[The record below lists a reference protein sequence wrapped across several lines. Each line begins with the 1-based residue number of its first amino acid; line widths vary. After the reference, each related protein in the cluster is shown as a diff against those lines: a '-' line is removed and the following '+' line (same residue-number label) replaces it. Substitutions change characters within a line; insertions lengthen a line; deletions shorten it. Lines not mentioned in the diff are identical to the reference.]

1 MSVPSPGE
9 LLMNRHLL
17 PLATAL
23 LVFLAPASAETKFKP
38 VRTQFLAA
46 LGDPQST
53 SGVNADTW
61 GLWQVDPGP
70 RGVRLSNF
78 PLLVANGGVAPSEW
92 IFEKSS
98 WWLEENG
105 LIMEP
110 PNPGVAPGQ
119 YMVTGDREVMAVLTV
134 HPKDGKGKQ
143 RWELSDG
150 ATLYDVTHLRC
161 RSARYTPESANAAC
175 TPASV
180 AQKGFPVTPGAA
192 MPPVSGCKKEDH
204 AVLFIVG
211 VAE

>member
-92 IFEKSS
+92 IFEKSKLVAGGE
-98 WWLEENG
+98 WLDHG
-105 LIMEP
+105 TTKP
-110 PNPGVAPGQ
+110 
-119 YMVTGDREVMAVLTV
+119 
-134 HPKDGKGKQ
+134 
-143 RWELSDG
+143 W
-150 ATLYDVTHLRC
+150 RC
-161 RSARYTPESANAAC
+161 TRSIHGHR
-175 TPASV
+175 
-180 AQKGFPVTPGAA
+180 
-192 MPPVSGCKKEDH
+192 
-204 AVLFIVG
+204 
-211 VAE
+211 